1 MLEPYGVKGKNITIQ
16 ADRYEAE
23 TDLSDEV
30 CSTTTDSGG
39 GVPAACRR
47 LGRQGSS
54 DAIPSPANPQQ
65 ARMDGATSR

>member
-1 MLEPYGVKGKNITIQ
+1 MMEPYGVKGKNITIQ

-47 LGRQGSS
+47 LGRKHKPCGLHCCDTTLGNMFGLSQS
-54 DAIPSPANPQQ
+54 D
-65 ARMDGATSR
+65 